1 MKKNRF
7 AIDFAKDTISASKS
21 ALKKASNP
29 YTAEHAEL
37 MRLTALHPTF
47 KVVEKEPNPKKTT
60 YKGMGFKMMADY
72 IRTQENADE
81 LMEEFEAAKNMFNN
95 SYPLVKKWFLDTFK
109 NDADKFKVSDAKKAI
124 ANEKVNRVKAT
135 VKKAPALHVANASA

>member
-1 MKKNRF
+1 MKKNIF
-7 AIDFAKDTISASKS
+7 AIDFANDTISASKS

-29 YTAEHAEL
+29 NTVEHQEL
-37 MRLTALHPTF
+37 MKQTALHPTF
-47 KVVEKEPNPKKTT
+47 KVVEKKSNSNKTT

-72 IRTQENADE
+72 IRTQENAEE
-81 LMEEFEAAKNMFNN
+81 LMEEFEAAKTMFNN

-109 NDADKFKVSDAKKAI
+109 NDADKFKVSDARKAI